1 MPILYLSFCKQ
12 NNLIKIIKSVNCN
25 HEINVLLEKYN
36 VVFNGLGY
44 FSGEY
49 KITVKNNSMGKLNPP
64 RRVAES
70 IKKELSKTLE

>member
-1 MPILYLSFCKQ
+1 
-12 NNLIKIIKSVNCN
+12 LIKIIKSVNCN

-44 FSGEY
+44 FPSEY